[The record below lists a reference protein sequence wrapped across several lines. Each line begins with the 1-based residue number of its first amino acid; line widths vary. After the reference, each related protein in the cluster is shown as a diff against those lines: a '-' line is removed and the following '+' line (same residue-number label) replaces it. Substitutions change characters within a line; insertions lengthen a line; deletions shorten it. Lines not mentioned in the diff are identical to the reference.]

1 MLSMTNNTTGQILY
15 KARPEDE
22 EKMQAFRDK
31 HGIPNK
37 AAFLR
42 FVAAHLDLLEAAFN
56 SSQVAT
62 DFQNGE
68 NPETLSQLAI
78 RPDGAA
84 ADGTS
89 LHGETKSESA
99 GIVSAAGKSI
109 KVLRQYE
116 RQLHSDIFLT
126 ADLGDCRIWH
136 VNNVRFNESVEYP
149 SLFPEPKNWSVE
161 QRMDYYNRLS
171 SDWELYG
178 NACRGVKDFYDGRR
192 DLPLDFND
200 APKIKTKYG
209 YIPQVFLEYH
219 PWYVHPE
226 WCDFHLLRELD
237 HERILFPELDGPEGT
252 QQVLAQL
259 DAHPMQGPLRDMR
272 HDHGEVK
279 HWLV

>member
-1 MLSMTNNTTGQILY
+1 MSSSTNITTGQILY

-42 FVAAHLDLLEAAFN
+42 FVSAHLDLLEAAFN
-56 SSQVAT
+56 SSPVTT
-62 DFQNGE
+62 DL
-68 NPETLSQLAI
+68 PE
-78 RPDGAA
+78 DGAA
-84 ADGTS
+84 ENSLQIETNFSGGNSSQFGTHSGDGS
-89 LHGETKSESA
+89 LSHIATRLRGSEKA
-99 GIVSAAGKSI
+99 
-109 KVLRQYE
+109 LRQYE
-116 RQLHSDIFLT
+116 HQLQPDIFLT
-126 ADLGDCRIWH
+126 ADLGDCKVWH
-136 VNNVRFNESVEYP
+136 VNNVRFNEGVEYP
-149 SLFPEPKNWSVE
+149 SLFPEPTNWSVE
-161 QRMDYYNRLS
+161 QRLDYFHRL
-171 SDWELYG
+171 ETEGKLYG
-178 NACRGVKDFYDGRR
+178 NACFGVRDLYNARR

-200 APKIKTKYG
+200 DPKIKTKYG
-209 YIPQVFLEYH
+209 YITQVFLEYH

-226 WCDFHLLRELD
+226 WCDFHLLRDLD

-272 HDHGEVK
+272 YDHGEVD